1 VKIMGYAI
9 KLQKGGGN
17 TYISVYDG
25 KVAAPEFTDLKINKR
40 YLLTLANAGTDQYSI
55 LQAVTISALTNASYE
70 YLSAPSVYRPGSTCC
85 GYSSSIII
93 PSNSTVRLTR
103 NFQHNG
109 YVNLYI
115 IK

>member
-1 VKIMGYAI
+1 MGYAV

-17 TYISVYDG
+17 TYISVYDS

-40 YLLTLANAGTDQYSI
+40 YLLTLATSGTSQSLI
-55 LQAVTISALTNASYE
+55 KRSVTILTLTNASYE
-70 YLSAPSVYRPGSTCC
+70 YLSAPSAYSSGSTYC

-93 PSNSTVRLTR
+93 PYNSTIKLTR
-103 NFQHNG
+103 DYGHSG
-109 YVNLYI
+109 PTNLYI